1 MDKINEYKK
10 ELEVAKNIAKEA
22 GPIMLKYFDAEQEVE
37 IKDDNSQV
45 TIADKLIN
53 SLVIEKLTNTFPK
66 DGVIGEEE
74 SNTEYG
80 TGRKW
85 FCDPI
90 DGTMAFIW
98 GTPTAMFSLALVVDG
113 TPVLGVAYDPFLNRL
128 YEAVVGQG
136 SFCNSV
142 PLKASKKE
150 LKGGLVAA
158 TSNINKIMKRPNHL
172 VSLSEKGVRFA
183 IFSGAVFKSCLVAK
197 GKVEA
202 YFEDGISAHDVA
214 AVQVIVEESGG
225 KVTNARGEKLDYTK
239 PFKGAIVSNNVTHDE
254 MVKYCS

>member
-1 MDKINEYKK
+1 MNTYKK

-22 GPIMLKYFDAEQEVE
+22 GIIMLKYFDDEQEVE
-37 IKDDNSQV
+37 IKEDNSQV

-53 SLVIEKLTNTFPK
+53 TLVIKRLTVEFPE

-80 TGRKW
+80 LGRKW

-98 GTPTAMFSLALVVDG
+98 GTPTSMFSLALVVDG
-113 TPVLGVAYDPFLNRL
+113 VPVLGVTYDPFLDRL

-136 SFCNSV
+136 SFFNGTPIKV
-142 PLKASKKE
+142 SKKGLE
-150 LKGGLVAA
+150 NGLVAT
-158 TSNINKIMKRPNHL
+158 TSNISKIMKRPNYL
-172 VSLSEKGVRFA
+172 INLPEKGVRFA
-183 IFSGAVFKSCLVAK
+183 TFSGAVYKSCLVAK

-202 YFEDGISAHDVA
+202 YLEEGVNAHDMA
-214 AVQVIVEESGG
+214 AVQIIVEESGG
-225 KVTNARGEKLDYTK
+225 KVTNQKGEKLDYSK
-239 PFKGAIVSNNVTHDE
+239 PFKGAVVSNKIVHDE
-254 MVKYCS
+254 ILKYIN

>member
-1 MDKINEYKK
+1 MNEYKK
-10 ELEVAKNIAKEA
+10 ELEIAKNIAKEA
-22 GPIMLKYFDAEQEVE
+22 GPIMLKYFDADQEVK
-37 IKDDNSQV
+37 IKEDNSQV

-53 SLVIEKLTNTFPK
+53 SLVIERLKNAFPE

-113 TPVLGVAYDPFLNRL
+113 TPALGVAYDPFLDRL

-136 SFCNSV
+136 SFCNGL
-142 PLKASKKE
+142 PLKVSKK
-150 LKGGLVAA
+150 GLEDGLIAV
-158 TSNINKIMKRPNHL
+158 TSNINKIMKKPNHL

-183 IFSGAVFKSCLVAK
+183 VFSGAVYKACLVAK
-197 GKVEA
+197 GKAEA
-202 YFEDGISAHDVA
+202 YIEDGVNAHDIA
-214 AVQVIVEESGG
+214 AVQVIVEEAGG
-225 KVTNARGEKLDYTK
+225 KVTNKGGEKLDYTK
-239 PFKGAIVSNNVTHDE
+239 PFKGALVSNKIVHDE
-254 MVKYCS
+254 MVKYCSI